1 MQANLVTLIRSLMV
15 FVVIGLY
22 GVSTIASG
30 VALVLTIVVLYMDA
44 LDGIIARKLVISS
57 VLGLLRFHRSG
68 ELLGSHDRD
77 REKLLCRLA
86 PHDGV
91 RR

>member
-30 VALVLTIVVLYMDA
+30 VLW
-44 LDGIIARKLVISS
+44 
-57 VLGLLRFHRSG
+57 
-68 ELLGSHDRD
+68 
-77 REKLLCRLA
+77 C
-86 PHDGV
+86 
-91 RR
+91 